1 MVTNPSGIAS
11 ENRSWFESC
20 VVLDGNQPV
29 SPRARRST
37 SFESCVVLDGNQTDR
52 RGERS
57 DRRIAYLNPLD
68 ILAMRGV
75 IVGRHE
81 KTLKFLEA
89 LRPDM
94 ESLLPVM
101 ASTTTAGVAQEIFAC
116 PCKNF
121 VETPGSI
128 SQRRVKTIFN
138 NSFDRSTTENHR

>member
-1 MVTNPSGIAS
+1 
-11 ENRSWFESC
+11 
-20 VVLDGNQPV
+20 
-29 SPRARRST
+29 
-37 SFESCVVLDGNQTDR
+37 
-52 RGERS
+52 
-57 DRRIAYLNPLD
+57 
-68 ILAMRGV
+68 MRGV